1 MKKKISLLL
10 AFILVFSP
18 MSSISTSVHAE
29 NNQEEV
35 VNVEKNILT
44 KDNLSK
50 IGDLDEI
57 DKKYDV
63 EFDETIGGLEFKVIT
78 DDMKKIYN
86 LNDNLELERGLL
98 IVSFH
103 KYGDASI
110 NKLTLDNKDIKI
122 VGFDNKKLGIQE
134 LSVFY
139 KDMKAGTFY
148 IEVKN
153 EKSESDL
160 LYTIQKIKNVHVELG
175 SKKEEVLAK
184 LPKIIEVTSSKGE
197 LLLINVT
204 WKLEMFDSSKPQYFT
219 ASAEVNLPNNTL
231 LTAIANIIVGNK
243 KENIIAEID
252 KISKQLEEKH
262 TELDSKEQEYI
273 DTKYKLDQIKLES
286 KNIASQIESLQI
298 DLEVLKEENKP
309 LENEYKNLVEDV
321 EKTQIE
327 LKQAI
332 AELGSSLDIH
342 NSDFH
347 VIKIK
352 VDMLTKK
359 LEALKDQKSQV
370 EKLVNR
376 EKAKVKGIEEQIKN
390 LNNKLNNGK
399 KETQEKLA
407 QHEKEI
413 RELVVQIN
421 KLNKELEVL
430 RNEENSEEE
439 IEDSKEDLE
448 KEKEPEKN

>member
-1 MKKKISLLL
+1 MRKKISLLL

-29 NNQEEV
+29 NNQEV
-35 VNVEKNILT
+35 VNVEKNIPS

-63 EFDETIGGLEFKVIT
+63 EFDEKIGGLEFKLIT

-86 LNDNLELERGLL
+86 LNDDLELERGLL

-103 KYGDASI
+103 EYGDASI
-110 NKLTLDNKDIKI
+110 NKVTLDNKDIKI

-153 EKSESDL
+153 EKSVSDL
-160 LYTIQKIKNVHVELG
+160 LYTIQKIKNVHVEIG
-175 SKKEEVLAK
+175 TKKEDVLAK
-184 LPKIIEVTSSKGE
+184 LPKILEVTSSKGE
-197 LLLINVT
+197 LLLSNVT
-204 WKLEMFDSSKPQYFT
+204 WKLEKFDSSKPQYFT
-219 ASAEVNLPNNTL
+219 ASAEINLPNNTL

-243 KENIIAEID
+243 KGNITAEID

-273 DTKYKLDQIKLES
+273 DTKYKLDQLKLES
-286 KNIASQIESLQI
+286 KNLASQIESLQI

-309 LENEYKNLVEDV
+309 LENEYQNLVEDV

-327 LKQAI
+327 LKQALV
-332 AELGSSLDIH
+332 ELERSFDVS

-347 VIKIK
+347 LIK
-352 VDMLTKK
+352 VKVAMLKKK
-359 LEALKDQKSQV
+359 LEAVKGQKSQV
-370 EKLVNR
+370 EEIVNR
-376 EKAKVKGIEEQIKN
+376 EKAKLKGIEEQIKN
-390 LNNKLNNGK
+390 LNNKLNSGK
-399 KETQEKLA
+399 NETQQKLD

-413 RELVVQIN
+413 RELVAQIN